1 MNPLRHIVL
10 IVLTTVSLTFAAMEK
25 TASIEGEPAAE
36 TKLRTSAGVPETSEA
51 SKEQR
56 AGSAEADPAI
66 LAVVLAGTHRYT
78 VTDKAQILFHTIS
91 RSAHTAYQRAPW
103 ARPGCHVMRSEKDW
117 TAPGYVDY
125 DHEMLIAVS
134 MGSQDQLAG
143 TIEIVDVKIDENR
156 VQVIY
161 ATNLADNPKQART
174 HPHHLIRLPRA
185 DLPVEFRGPELLPPF
200 VAQ

>member
-1 MNPLRHIVL
+1 MTTLLHIVPV
-10 IVLTTVSLTFAAMEK
+10 VLTTVSLAFAAMEK
-25 TASIEGEPAAE
+25 TASIEGEPAAQ
-36 TKLRTSAGVPETSEA
+36 TKIPASAGIPETSEA
-51 SKEQR
+51 SKKQL

-103 ARPGCHVMRSEKDW
+103 ARPGCHVMRNAKDW

-125 DHEMLIAVS
+125 DYEMLIAVS

-143 TIEIVDVKIDENR
+143 TIEIVDVKIGENR

-161 ATNLADNPKQART
+161 ATNLADNPEQATT

-185 DLPVEFRGPELLPPF
+185 DLPVEFRGPELIPPF
-200 VAQ
+200 VAR